1 MVISEICYNFIVLM
15 YKALQTQIAMITED
29 KVTEIFCITDDFCNF
44 FDTIMVKYTLKTITK
59 RKDHRYSTKSK
70 AEIMRMIFYHR
81 VGRTTYCV
89 LRPPMKREFTS
100 RLPCGRPR
108 YTRPREPWRRDSRS
122 LRGETYRLPVGCR
135 PCWLLPWRCPR
146 RPSCLR
152 IYSRHGSRPYIPC
165 RCHSRGHNLLF
176 L

>member
-1 MVISEICYNFIVLM
+1 MISKICYNFIVLM

-29 KVTEIFCITDDFCNF
+29 KFTEIFCITDDFCNF
-44 FDTIMVKYTLKTITK
+44 FDAIMVKYTLKTITK
-59 RKDHRYSTKSK
+59 RKYHRYSTMSK

-108 YTRPREPWRRDSRS
+108 YTRPREPWR
-122 LRGETYRLPVGCR
+122 
-135 PCWLLPWRCPR
+135 CPR

>member
-1 MVISEICYNFIVLM
+1 MISEICYNFIVLM

-44 FDTIMVKYTLKTITK
+44 FDAIMVKYTLKTITK

-81 VGRTTYCV
+81 VGRITYCV

-108 YTRPREPWRRDSRS
+108 YTRPRE
-122 LRGETYRLPVGCR
+122 
-135 PCWLLPWRCPR
+135 PWRCPR